1 MVDVY
6 FFLSSLLFVSWTNYI
21 FLFLSFSESHT
32 VPLSWYHTQAHFFSL
47 FPQCVLLFYAHIVSL
62 SFSKSSI
69 FLLYPFLSLSFFLF
83 LCLSLTFSL
92 FLCLSLSVSRSLTH
106 RFYALWQICIRDAVQ
121 VFQLHD
127 KRVSLAY
134 SGGKNS
140 FLYFLTL
147 SQQTNPFC
155 LFHWRP
161 L

>member
-1 MVDVY
+1 MCIFFSLAYFLCLELIISFYFYLSPNHTLSLCLDITHRHT
-6 FFLSSLLFVSWTNYI
+6 FFLS
-21 FLFLSFSESHT
+21 FLNVCCF
-32 VPLSWYHTQAHFFSL
+32 
-47 FPQCVLLFYAHIVSL
+47 FYAHIVSL

-140 FLYFLTL
+140 FLYLT
-147 SQQTNPFC
+147 SPV
-155 LFHWRP
+155 
-161 L
+161 